1 MHTLSLKTKTMATLS
16 GGNDPVKRD
25 QRMARKNE
33 LNHRKKALTH
43 VLDFKIQ
50 HALREKY
57 KSGLEVTQ
65 HAPEW
70 DTIEELS
77 STLHAIQ
84 LEIDAIEANDRE
96 CWDEIE
102 CLIYDV

>member
-1 MHTLSLKTKTMATLS
+1 MHTLSLNTTMATLS
-16 GGNDPVKRD
+16 GGHDPAKRA

-33 LNHRKKALTH
+33 LHHRKRALIH
-43 VLDFKIQ
+43 VLEFKIQ

-57 KSGLEVTQ
+57 TNGLEVTQ
-65 HAPEW
+65 NAPEW

-77 STLHAIQ
+77 STLNTIR
-84 LEIDAIEANDRE
+84 LEIDTIEENDRE

-102 CLIYDV
+102 CLMYDV

>member
-1 MHTLSLKTKTMATLS
+1 MPTLSLTTTMAKLS
-16 GGNDPVKRD
+16 GGHDPTKRA

-33 LNHRKKALTH
+33 LHHRKRALIH
-43 VLDFKIQ
+43 VLEFKIQ

-57 KSGLEVTQ
+57 KSGLEVTKN
-65 HAPEW
+65 APEW

-77 STLHAIQ
+77 STLHTIRQ
-84 LEIDAIEANDRE
+84 EIDAIEENDRE